1 MPPPYSRSSQFL
13 ILFLYNISYHSFH
26 LSISFNHLMCHYY
39 YYFEQTVIRS
49 IKNKKKLKDLF
60 YLDLFLL

>member
-1 MPPPYSRSSQFL
+1 
-13 ILFLYNISYHSFH
+13 
-26 LSISFNHLMCHYY
+26 MCHYY